1 MDALSWLGGLVE
13 VLLTLFFFLIQTW
26 FLASVSRRLLGV
38 PVGWPRSILVAFL
51 LTLFFSAA
59 VRLFLGAA
67 GLSSPESVS
76 KDPGVAILVA
86 GLSGL
91 WTFALG
97 VAVLMACEI
106 MVPTGTL
113 PNPFSWLRSART
125 HSRQAGRYT
134 EVVRIASR
142 HGLALGFR
150 GLSRNARDREERTA
164 RALRLTLE
172 EAGVTFVKLGQ
183 MLSTRSDLL
192 PVAYIR
198 ELSRLQSEVQPEPWD
213 GIRAALDRE
222 LGRPASEV
230 FSRIDHAPL
239 AAASV
244 AQVHTATLAAAPPP
258 GGSAGGARAAGR
270 TGEASAT
277 TETGEIRGIAGPLDA
292 AASDPSRRDVVL
304 KIQRPSAL
312 QQVTLDISI
321 IGQLARWL
329 ERTAPWARRLGAV
342 ALARGFAAS
351 LTEELDYGVEAE
363 NTRAVAHAVRQEDLR
378 VPRVHEELS
387 TGQLL
392 VMERLHGVPLG
403 RARDQLEALS
413 PETRRS
419 LARTLLRATISQ
431 LTVDGVFHA
440 DLHPGNVLLCEDGRL
455 ALLDFGS
462 VGRLES
468 GSQRALATLLF
479 AVDANDERLA
489 CDALLELLDPPTAL
503 DERRLAREL
512 GQLMVRY
519 RGGFGP
525 QGGAAL
531 FGKLFTLVL
540 DHGFAVPPQ
549 IAAAFRALA
558 ALEGTLRLL
567 DPRFDV
573 ITEARELGT
582 ARLNQ
587 EFSPEQLR
595 TELSRQ
601 ALTLLPTLA
610 RLPRRVDRLAD
621 ALEQGTLTARV
632 RVLADDGDR
641 GFLTR
646 LFQQLIVAVLAAA
659 ATIGAVLLILDDSG
673 PFLTPALSWHSF
685 FGFTLL
691 FAGFVLALRAVTL
704 AFRGSSGPGGTT
716 GQDPSRERDR
726 RH

>member
-1 MDALSWLGGLVE
+1 MSGLRTAGENESVDALSWVGGLAE
-13 VLLTLFFFLIQTW
+13 VLLTLFFFLVQTW

-38 PVGWPRSILVAFL
+38 PVGWPRSILVAFV

-67 GLSSPESVS
+67 GLDSPESVS
-76 KDPGVAILVA
+76 RDPAAAVLVA
-86 GLSGL
+86 GLSAL

-150 GLSRNARDREERTA
+150 GLSRHARDREERTA
-164 RALRLTLE
+164 RALRQTLE

-192 PVAYIR
+192 PAAYIR

-213 GIRAALDRE
+213 RIREALDRE
-222 LGRPASEV
+222 LGKPALDV
-230 FSRIDHAPL
+230 FSHVDHAPL

-244 AQVHTATLAAAPPP
+244 AQVHTATL
-258 GGSAGGARAAGR
+258 
-270 TGEASAT
+270 
-277 TETGEIRGIAGPLDA
+277 GPVGPDHT
-292 AASDPSRRDVVL
+292 RRDVVL

-312 QQVTLDISI
+312 EQVGLDISI
-321 IGQLARWL
+321 IEQLARWL

-351 LTEELDYGVEAE
+351 LTEELDYRVEAE
-363 NTRAVAHAVRQEDLR
+363 NTRALAHAVRGEELR
-378 VPRVHEELS
+378 VPQVHEELS
-387 TGQLL
+387 TERLL
-392 VMERLHGVPLG
+392 VMERVHGVPLG
-403 RARDQLEALS
+403 RAGEQLAALN
-413 PETRRS
+413 PVARRS
-419 LARTLLRATISQ
+419 LARTLLRATIGQ

-468 GSQRALATLLF
+468 GSRRALASLLF
-479 AVDANDERLA
+479 AVDADDERLA
-489 CDALLELLDPPTAL
+489 CDALLELLDPPTRL
-503 DERRLAREL
+503 DERRLTREL
-512 GQLMVRY
+512 GQLMVRF

-567 DPRFDV
+567 DPGFDV
-573 ITEARELGT
+573 IAEARELGSEH
-582 ARLNQ
+582 LEQ
-587 EFSPEQLR
+587 EFTPERLK

-673 PFLTPALSWHSF
+673 PSLTASLSWHSF

-704 AFRGSSGPGGTT
+704 AFRGSAGHGP
-716 GQDPSRERDR
+716 DLARERDR

>member
-1 MDALSWLGGLVE
+1 MPDRIAPGENESVDALSWLGGLVE

-67 GLSSPESVS
+67 GLATPESMTQ
-76 KDPGVAILVA
+76 DPGAALLVA

-106 MVPTGTL
+106 MIPTGTL

-125 HSRQAGRYT
+125 RSRQAGRYT

-150 GLSRNARDREERTA
+150 GLSRNAPGREERTA
-164 RALRLTLE
+164 LALRLTLE

-192 PVAYIR
+192 PATYIR
-198 ELSRLQSEVQPEPWD
+198 ELSRLQSEVQPEPWE
-213 GIRAALDRE
+213 GIRPALDRE
-222 LGRPASEV
+222 LGRPATEV
-230 FSRIDHAPL
+230 FSRVDHTPL

-244 AQVHTATLAAAPPP
+244 AQVHTAT
-258 GGSAGGARAAGR
+258 RAAGAAGSGSS
-270 TGEASAT
+270 TASPGS
-277 TETGEIRGIAGPLDA
+277 E
-292 AASDPSRRDVVL
+292 DPSRRDVVL

-312 QQVTLDISI
+312 EQVGLDISI
-321 IGQLARWL
+321 IAQLAGWL

-342 ALARGFAAS
+342 ALARGFSDS
-351 LTEELDYGVEAE
+351 LTEELDYRVEAE
-363 NTRAVAHAVRQEDLR
+363 NTRAVAHAVRGEDLR
-378 VPRVHEELS
+378 VPQVHEDLS
-387 TGQLL
+387 TARLL
-392 VMERLHGVPLG
+392 VMERIHGVPLG
-403 RARDQLEALS
+403 RAADQLAALA
-413 PETRRS
+413 PAARRS
-419 LARTLLRATISQ
+419 LARTLLRATIGQ

-468 GSQRALATLLF
+468 GSRRALASLLF
-479 AVDANDERLA
+479 AIDADDERLA
-489 CDALLELLDPPTAL
+489 CDALLELLDPPTRL

-512 GQLMVRY
+512 GQLLVRY

-525 QGGAAL
+525 QGGAAM

-567 DPRFDV
+567 DPHFDV
-573 ITEARELGT
+573 IAEARELGSAQLEHEVT
-582 ARLNQ
+582 
-587 EFSPEQLR
+587 PERLR
-595 TELSRQ
+595 TELTRQ

-673 PFLTPALSWHSF
+673 PSLTASLSWHSF

-704 AFRGSSGPGGTT
+704 AFRGSNGPG
-716 GQDPSRERDR
+716 QASPEQRDR
-726 RH
+726 GH

>member
-1 MDALSWLGGLVE
+1 MPGLRTAGENESVDALSWVGGLVE
-13 VLLTLFFFLIQTW
+13 VLLTLFFFLVQTW

-38 PVGWPRSILVAFL
+38 PVGWPRSILVAFV

-67 GLSSPESVS
+67 GLDSPESVS
-76 KDPGVAILVA
+76 RDPAAAVLVA
-86 GLSGL
+86 GLSAL

-113 PNPFSWLRSART
+113 PNPFSWLRSARA

-150 GLSRNARDREERTA
+150 GLSRHARDREERTA
-164 RALRLTLE
+164 RALRQTLE

-192 PVAYIR
+192 PAAYIR

-213 GIRAALDRE
+213 RIRQALDRE
-222 LGRPASEV
+222 LGKPALDV
-230 FSRIDHAPL
+230 FSHVDHIPL

-244 AQVHTATLAAAPPP
+244 AQVHTATL
-258 GGSAGGARAAGR
+258 
-270 TGEASAT
+270 
-277 TETGEIRGIAGPLDA
+277 GPVGPDHT
-292 AASDPSRRDVVL
+292 RQEVVL

-312 QQVTLDISI
+312 EQVGLDISI
-321 IGQLARWL
+321 IEQLARWL

-342 ALARGFAAS
+342 ALARGFADS
-351 LTEELDYGVEAE
+351 LTEELDYRVEAE
-363 NTRAVAHAVRQEDLR
+363 NTRALAHAVRGEELR
-378 VPRVHEELS
+378 VPQVHEELS
-387 TGQLL
+387 TDRLL
-392 VMERLHGVPLG
+392 VMERIHGIPLG
-403 RARDQLEALS
+403 RAGEQLAALN
-413 PETRRS
+413 PTARQS
-419 LARTLLRATISQ
+419 LARTLLRATIGQ

-468 GSQRALATLLF
+468 GSRRALASLLF
-479 AVDANDERLA
+479 AIDADDERLA
-489 CDALLELLDPPTAL
+489 CDALLELLDPPTRL
-503 DERRLAREL
+503 DERRLTREL
-512 GQLMVRY
+512 GQLMVRF

-567 DPRFDV
+567 DPGFDV
-573 ITEARELGT
+573 IAEARELGSEH
-582 ARLNQ
+582 LEQ
-587 EFSPEQLR
+587 EFTPERLR

-601 ALTLLPTLA
+601 ALTLLPTLT

-673 PFLTPALSWHSF
+673 PSLTASLSWHSF

-704 AFRGSSGPGGTT
+704 AFRGSAGPG
-716 GQDPSRERDR
+716 QDLASERDR

>member
-1 MDALSWLGGLVE
+1 MGGLVE
-13 VLLTLFFFLIQTW
+13 VLLTLFFFLVQTW

-38 PVGWPRSILVAFL
+38 PVGWPRSILVAFV

-67 GLSSPESVS
+67 GLNSPESVS
-76 KDPGVAILVA
+76 RDPAAAVLVA
-86 GLSGL
+86 GLSAL

-150 GLSRNARDREERTA
+150 GLSRHARDREERTA
-164 RALRLTLE
+164 RALRQTLE

-192 PVAYIR
+192 PAAYIR

-213 GIRAALDRE
+213 RIRQALDRE
-222 LGRPASEV
+222 LGKPALEV
-230 FSRIDHAPL
+230 FSHVDHLPL

-244 AQVHTATLAAAPPP
+244 AQVHTATL
-258 GGSAGGARAAGR
+258 
-270 TGEASAT
+270 
-277 TETGEIRGIAGPLDA
+277 GPVGPDHT
-292 AASDPSRRDVVL
+292 RRNVVL

-312 QQVTLDISI
+312 EQVGLDISI
-321 IGQLARWL
+321 IEQLARWL

-342 ALARGFAAS
+342 ALARGFADS
-351 LTEELDYGVEAE
+351 LTEELDYRVEAE
-363 NTRAVAHAVRQEDLR
+363 NTRALAHAVRGEELL
-378 VPRVHEELS
+378 VPQVHEELS
-387 TGQLL
+387 TGRLL
-392 VMERLHGVPLG
+392 VMERVHGVPLG
-403 RARDQLEALS
+403 RAGDQLAALN
-413 PETRRS
+413 PAARRS
-419 LARTLLRATISQ
+419 LARTLLRATIGQ

-468 GSQRALATLLF
+468 GSRRALASLLF
-479 AVDANDERLA
+479 AIDADDERLA
-489 CDALLELLDPPTAL
+489 CDALLELLDPPTRL
-503 DERRLAREL
+503 DERRLTREL
-512 GQLMVRY
+512 GQLMVRF

-567 DPRFDV
+567 DPGFDV
-573 ITEARELGT
+573 IAEARELGSEH
-582 ARLNQ
+582 LEQ
-587 EFSPEQLR
+587 EFTPERLR

-673 PFLTPALSWHSF
+673 PSLTASLSWHSF

-704 AFRGSSGPGGTT
+704 AFRGSTGPGP
-716 GQDPSRERDR
+716 DRANERDR

>member
-1 MDALSWLGGLVE
+1 MSGLRTAGENESVDALSWVGGLAE
-13 VLLTLFFFLIQTW
+13 VLLTLFFFLVQTW

-38 PVGWPRSILVAFL
+38 PVGWPRSILVAFV

-67 GLSSPESVS
+67 GLDSPESVS
-76 KDPGVAILVA
+76 RDPAAAVLVA
-86 GLSGL
+86 GLSAL

-113 PNPFSWLRSART
+113 PNPFSWLRSAWT

-150 GLSRNARDREERTA
+150 GLSRHARDREERTA
-164 RALRLTLE
+164 RALRQTLE

-192 PVAYIR
+192 PAAYIR

-213 GIRAALDRE
+213 RIREALDSE
-222 LGRPASEV
+222 LGKPALDV
-230 FSRIDHAPL
+230 FSHIDHAPL

-244 AQVHTATLAAAPPP
+244 AQVHTATL
-258 GGSAGGARAAGR
+258 
-270 TGEASAT
+270 
-277 TETGEIRGIAGPLDA
+277 GPVGPDHT
-292 AASDPSRRDVVL
+292 RRDVVL

-312 QQVTLDISI
+312 EQVGLDISI
-321 IGQLARWL
+321 IEQLARWL

-351 LTEELDYGVEAE
+351 LTEELDYRVEAE
-363 NTRAVAHAVRQEDLR
+363 NTRALAHAVRGEELR
-378 VPRVHEELS
+378 VPQVHEELS
-387 TGQLL
+387 TERLL
-392 VMERLHGVPLG
+392 VMERVHGVPLG
-403 RARDQLEALS
+403 RAGEQLAALN
-413 PETRRS
+413 PVARRS
-419 LARTLLRATISQ
+419 LARTLLRATIGQ

-455 ALLDFGS
+455 ALLNFGS

-468 GSQRALATLLF
+468 GSRRALASLLF
-479 AVDANDERLA
+479 AVEADDERLA
-489 CDALLELLDPPTAL
+489 CDALLELLDPPTRL
-503 DERRLAREL
+503 DERRLTREL
-512 GQLMVRY
+512 GQLMVRF

-567 DPRFDV
+567 DPGFDV
-573 ITEARELGT
+573 IAEARELGSEH
-582 ARLNQ
+582 LEQ
-587 EFSPEQLR
+587 EFTPERLR

-601 ALTLLPTLA
+601 ALTLLPTLT

-673 PFLTPALSWHSF
+673 PSLTASLSWHSF

-704 AFRGSSGPGGTT
+704 AFRGSAGPG
-716 GQDPSRERDR
+716 QDLERERDR

>member
-1 MDALSWLGGLVE
+1 MSGLRTAGENESVDALSWVGGLAE
-13 VLLTLFFFLIQTW
+13 VLLTLFFFLVQTW

-38 PVGWPRSILVAFL
+38 PVGWPRSILVAFV

-67 GLSSPESVS
+67 GLDSPESVS
-76 KDPGVAILVA
+76 RDPAAAVLVA
-86 GLSGL
+86 GLSAL

-113 PNPFSWLRSART
+113 PNPFSWLRSARA

-150 GLSRNARDREERTA
+150 GLSRHARDREERTA
-164 RALRLTLE
+164 RALRQTLE

-192 PVAYIR
+192 PAAYIR

-213 GIRAALDRE
+213 RIREALDRE
-222 LGRPASEV
+222 LGKPALDV
-230 FSRIDHAPL
+230 FSHIDHAPL

-244 AQVHTATLAAAPPP
+244 AQVHTATL
-258 GGSAGGARAAGR
+258 
-270 TGEASAT
+270 
-277 TETGEIRGIAGPLDA
+277 GPVGPDHT
-292 AASDPSRRDVVL
+292 RRDVVL

-312 QQVTLDISI
+312 EQVGLDISI
-321 IGQLARWL
+321 IEQLARWL

-351 LTEELDYGVEAE
+351 LTEELDYRVEAE
-363 NTRAVAHAVRQEDLR
+363 NTRALAHAVRGEELR
-378 VPRVHEELS
+378 VPQVHEELS
-387 TGQLL
+387 TERLL
-392 VMERLHGVPLG
+392 VMERVHGVPLG
-403 RARDQLEALS
+403 RAGEQLAALN
-413 PETRRS
+413 PVARRS
-419 LARTLLRATISQ
+419 LARTLLRATIGQ

-468 GSQRALATLLF
+468 GSRRALASLLF
-479 AVDANDERLA
+479 AVDADDERLA
-489 CDALLELLDPPTAL
+489 CDALLELLDPPTRL
-503 DERRLAREL
+503 DERRLTREL
-512 GQLMVRY
+512 GQLMVRF

-567 DPRFDV
+567 DPGFDV
-573 ITEARELGT
+573 IAEARELGSEH
-582 ARLNQ
+582 LEQ
-587 EFSPEQLR
+587 EFTPERLR

-673 PFLTPALSWHSF
+673 PSLTASLSWHSF

-704 AFRGSSGPGGTT
+704 ALRGSAGPGP
-716 GQDPSRERDR
+716 DRANERDR

>member
-1 MDALSWLGGLVE
+1 MPGLQAAGENESVDALSWVGGLAE
-13 VLLTLFFFLIQTW
+13 ALLTLFFFLVQTW

-38 PVGWPRSILVAFL
+38 PVGWPRSILVAFV

-67 GLSSPESVS
+67 GLDSPESVS
-76 KDPGVAILVA
+76 RDPAAAVLVA
-86 GLSGL
+86 GLSAL

-150 GLSRNARDREERTA
+150 GLSRHARDREERTA
-164 RALRLTLE
+164 QALRQTLE

-192 PVAYIR
+192 PAAYIR

-213 GIRAALDRE
+213 RIREALDRE
-222 LGRPASEV
+222 LGKPALDV
-230 FSRIDHAPL
+230 FSHIDHAPL

-244 AQVHTATLAAAPPP
+244 AQVHTATL
-258 GGSAGGARAAGR
+258 
-270 TGEASAT
+270 
-277 TETGEIRGIAGPLDA
+277 GPVGPDHT
-292 AASDPSRRDVVL
+292 RRDVVL

-312 QQVTLDISI
+312 EQVGLDISI
-321 IGQLARWL
+321 IEQLARWL

-342 ALARGFAAS
+342 ALARGFADS
-351 LTEELDYGVEAE
+351 LTEELDYRVEAE
-363 NTRAVAHAVRQEDLR
+363 NTRALAHAVRGEELR
-378 VPRVHEELS
+378 VPQVHEELS
-387 TGQLL
+387 TERLL
-392 VMERLHGVPLG
+392 VMERVHGIPLG
-403 RARDQLEALS
+403 RAGEQLAALN
-413 PETRRS
+413 PTARQS
-419 LARTLLRATISQ
+419 LARTLLRATIGQ

-468 GSQRALATLLF
+468 GSRRALTSLLF
-479 AVDANDERLA
+479 AIDADDERLA
-489 CDALLELLDPPTAL
+489 CDALLELLDPPARL
-503 DERRLAREL
+503 DERRLTREL
-512 GQLMVRY
+512 GQLMVRF
-519 RGGFGP
+519 RGGFGS

-567 DPRFDV
+567 DPGFDV
-573 ITEARELGT
+573 ITEARELGSEH
-582 ARLNQ
+582 LEQ
-587 EFSPEQLR
+587 EFTPERLK

-673 PFLTPALSWHSF
+673 PSLTASLSWHSF

-704 AFRGSSGPGGTT
+704 AFRGSAGPG
-716 GQDPSRERDR
+716 QDLERERDR

>member
-1 MDALSWLGGLVE
+1 MSGLRTAGENESVDALSWVGGLAE
-13 VLLTLFFFLIQTW
+13 VLLTLFFFLVQTW

-38 PVGWPRSILVAFL
+38 PVGWPRSILVAFV

-67 GLSSPESVS
+67 GLDSPESVS
-76 KDPGVAILVA
+76 RDPAAAVLVA
-86 GLSGL
+86 GLSAL

-150 GLSRNARDREERTA
+150 GLSRHARDREERTA
-164 RALRLTLE
+164 RALRQTLE

-192 PVAYIR
+192 PAAYIR

-213 GIRAALDRE
+213 RIREALDRE
-222 LGRPASEV
+222 LGKPALDV
-230 FSRIDHAPL
+230 FSHIDHAPL

-244 AQVHTATLAAAPPP
+244 AQVHTATL
-258 GGSAGGARAAGR
+258 
-270 TGEASAT
+270 
-277 TETGEIRGIAGPLDA
+277 GPVGPDHT
-292 AASDPSRRDVVL
+292 RRDVVL

-312 QQVTLDISI
+312 EQVGLDISI
-321 IGQLARWL
+321 IEQLARWL

-342 ALARGFAAS
+342 ALARGFADS
-351 LTEELDYGVEAE
+351 LTEELDYRVEAE
-363 NTRAVAHAVRQEDLR
+363 NTRALAHAVRGEDLR
-378 VPRVHEELS
+378 VPQVHEELS
-387 TGQLL
+387 TERLL
-392 VMERLHGVPLG
+392 VMERVHGVPLG
-403 RARDQLEALS
+403 RAGEQLAALN
-413 PETRRS
+413 PVARRS
-419 LARTLLRATISQ
+419 LARTLLRATIGQ

-468 GSQRALATLLF
+468 GSRRALASLLF
-479 AVDANDERLA
+479 AVDAGDERLA
-489 CDALLELLDPPTAL
+489 CDALLELLDPPTRL
-503 DERRLAREL
+503 DERRLTREL
-512 GQLMVRY
+512 GQLMVRF

-567 DPRFDV
+567 DPGFDV
-573 ITEARELGT
+573 IAEARELGSEH
-582 ARLNQ
+582 LEQ
-587 EFSPEQLR
+587 EFTPERLK

-673 PFLTPALSWHSF
+673 PSLTASLSWHSF

-704 AFRGSSGPGGTT
+704 AFRGSAGPGP
-716 GQDPSRERDR
+716 DLERERDR

>member
-1 MDALSWLGGLVE
+1 MSGLRTAGENESVDALSWVGGLAE
-13 VLLTLFFFLIQTW
+13 VLLTLFFFLVQTW

-38 PVGWPRSILVAFL
+38 PVGWPRSILVAFV

-67 GLSSPESVS
+67 GLDSPESVS
-76 KDPGVAILVA
+76 RDPAAAVLVA
-86 GLSGL
+86 GLSAL

-150 GLSRNARDREERTA
+150 GLSRHARDREERTA
-164 RALRLTLE
+164 RALRQTLE

-192 PVAYIR
+192 PAAYIR

-213 GIRAALDRE
+213 RIREALDRE
-222 LGRPASEV
+222 LGKPALDV
-230 FSRIDHAPL
+230 FSHIDHAPL

-244 AQVHTATLAAAPPP
+244 AQVHTATL
-258 GGSAGGARAAGR
+258 
-270 TGEASAT
+270 
-277 TETGEIRGIAGPLDA
+277 GPVGPDHT
-292 AASDPSRRDVVL
+292 RQDVVL

-312 QQVTLDISI
+312 EQVGLDISI
-321 IGQLARWL
+321 IEQLARWL

-342 ALARGFAAS
+342 ALARGFADS
-351 LTEELDYGVEAE
+351 LTEELDYRVEAE
-363 NTRAVAHAVRQEDLR
+363 NTRALAHAVRGEELR
-378 VPRVHEELS
+378 VPQVHEELS
-387 TGQLL
+387 TERLL
-392 VMERLHGVPLG
+392 VMERVHGVPLG
-403 RARDQLEALS
+403 RAGEQLAALN
-413 PETRRS
+413 PTARQS
-419 LARTLLRATISQ
+419 LARTLLRATIGQ

-468 GSQRALATLLF
+468 GSRRALASLLF
-479 AVDANDERLA
+479 AVDADDERLA
-489 CDALLELLDPPTAL
+489 CDALLELLDPPTRL
-503 DERRLAREL
+503 DERRLTREL
-512 GQLMVRY
+512 GQLMVRF

-567 DPRFDV
+567 DPGFDV
-573 ITEARELGT
+573 IAEARELGSEH
-582 ARLNQ
+582 LEQ
-587 EFSPEQLR
+587 EFTPERLK

-673 PFLTPALSWHSF
+673 PSLTASLSWHSF

-704 AFRGSSGPGGTT
+704 AFRGSAGPGP
-716 GQDPSRERDR
+716 DLARERDR

>member
-1 MDALSWLGGLVE
+1 MPGLQAAGENESVDALSWVGGLAE
-13 VLLTLFFFLIQTW
+13 ALLTLFFFLVQTW

-38 PVGWPRSILVAFL
+38 PVGWPRSILVAFA

-67 GLSSPESVS
+67 GLDSPESVS
-76 KDPGVAILVA
+76 RDPAAAVLVA
-86 GLSGL
+86 GLSAL

-150 GLSRNARDREERTA
+150 GLSRHARDREERTA
-164 RALRLTLE
+164 QALRQTLE

-192 PVAYIR
+192 PAAYIR

-213 GIRAALDRE
+213 RIREALDRE
-222 LGRPASEV
+222 LGKPALDV
-230 FSRIDHAPL
+230 FSHIDHAPL

-244 AQVHTATLAAAPPP
+244 AQVHTATL
-258 GGSAGGARAAGR
+258 
-270 TGEASAT
+270 
-277 TETGEIRGIAGPLDA
+277 GPVGPDHT
-292 AASDPSRRDVVL
+292 RRDVVL

-312 QQVTLDISI
+312 EQVGLDISI
-321 IGQLARWL
+321 IEQLARWL

-342 ALARGFAAS
+342 ALARGFADS
-351 LTEELDYGVEAE
+351 LTEELDYRVEAE
-363 NTRAVAHAVRQEDLR
+363 NTRALAHAVRGEELR
-378 VPRVHEELS
+378 VPQVHEELS
-387 TGQLL
+387 TERLL
-392 VMERLHGVPLG
+392 VMERVHGIPLG
-403 RARDQLEALS
+403 RAGEQLAALN
-413 PETRRS
+413 PTARRS
-419 LARTLLRATISQ
+419 LARTLLRATIGQ

-468 GSQRALATLLF
+468 GSRRALTSLLF
-479 AVDANDERLA
+479 AIDADDERLA
-489 CDALLELLDPPTAL
+489 CDALLELLDPPARL
-503 DERRLAREL
+503 DERRLTREL
-512 GQLMVRY
+512 GQLMVRF

-567 DPRFDV
+567 DPGFDV
-573 ITEARELGT
+573 IAEARELGSEH
-582 ARLNQ
+582 LEQ
-587 EFSPEQLR
+587 EFTPERLKTQ
-595 TELSRQ
+595 LSRQ

-673 PFLTPALSWHSF
+673 PSLTASLSWHSF

-704 AFRGSSGPGGTT
+704 AFRGSVGPGP
-716 GQDPSRERDR
+716 DLARERDR

>member
-1 MDALSWLGGLVE
+1 MPGLRTAGENESVDALSWVGGLVE
-13 VLLTLFFFLIQTW
+13 VLLTLFFFLVQTW

-38 PVGWPRSILVAFL
+38 PVGWPRSILVAFV

-67 GLSSPESVS
+67 GLNSPESVS
-76 KDPGVAILVA
+76 RDPAAAVLVA
-86 GLSGL
+86 GLSAL

-150 GLSRNARDREERTA
+150 GLSRHARDREERTA
-164 RALRLTLE
+164 RALRQTLE

-192 PVAYIR
+192 PAAYIR

-213 GIRAALDRE
+213 RIRQALDRE
-222 LGRPASEV
+222 LGKPALEV
-230 FSRIDHAPL
+230 FSHVDHLPL

-244 AQVHTATLAAAPPP
+244 AQVHTATL
-258 GGSAGGARAAGR
+258 
-270 TGEASAT
+270 
-277 TETGEIRGIAGPLDA
+277 GPVGPDHT
-292 AASDPSRRDVVL
+292 RRNVVL

-312 QQVTLDISI
+312 EQVGLDISI
-321 IGQLARWL
+321 IEQLARWL

-342 ALARGFAAS
+342 ALARGFADS
-351 LTEELDYGVEAE
+351 LTEELDYRVEAE
-363 NTRAVAHAVRQEDLR
+363 NTRALAHAVRGEELL
-378 VPRVHEELS
+378 VPQVHEELS
-387 TGQLL
+387 TGRLL
-392 VMERLHGVPLG
+392 VMERVHGVPLG
-403 RARDQLEALS
+403 RAGDQLAALN
-413 PETRRS
+413 PAARRS
-419 LARTLLRATISQ
+419 LARTLLRATIGQ

-468 GSQRALATLLF
+468 GSRRALASLLF
-479 AVDANDERLA
+479 AIDADDERLA
-489 CDALLELLDPPTAL
+489 CDALLELLDPPTRL
-503 DERRLAREL
+503 DERRLTREL
-512 GQLMVRY
+512 GQLMVRF

-567 DPRFDV
+567 DPGFDV
-573 ITEARELGT
+573 IAEARELGSEH
-582 ARLNQ
+582 LEQ
-587 EFSPEQLR
+587 EFTPERLR

-673 PFLTPALSWHSF
+673 PSLTASLSWHSF

-704 AFRGSSGPGGTT
+704 AFRGSTGPGP
-716 GQDPSRERDR
+716 DRANERDR

>member
-1 MDALSWLGGLVE
+1 MDALSWVGGLAE
-13 VLLTLFFFLIQTW
+13 VLLTLFFFLVQTW

-38 PVGWPRSILVAFL
+38 PVGWPRSILVAFV

-67 GLSSPESVS
+67 GLDSPESVS
-76 KDPGVAILVA
+76 RDPAAAVLVA
-86 GLSGL
+86 GLSAL

-150 GLSRNARDREERTA
+150 GLSRHARDREERTA
-164 RALRLTLE
+164 RALRQTLE

-192 PVAYIR
+192 PAAYIR

-213 GIRAALDRE
+213 RIREALDRE
-222 LGRPASEV
+222 LGKPALDV
-230 FSRIDHAPL
+230 FSHIDHAPL

-244 AQVHTATLAAAPPP
+244 AQVHTATL
-258 GGSAGGARAAGR
+258 
-270 TGEASAT
+270 
-277 TETGEIRGIAGPLDA
+277 GPVGPDHT
-292 AASDPSRRDVVL
+292 RRDVVL

-312 QQVTLDISI
+312 EQVGLDISI
-321 IGQLARWL
+321 IEQLARWL

-342 ALARGFAAS
+342 ALARGFADS
-351 LTEELDYGVEAE
+351 LTEELDYRVEAE
-363 NTRAVAHAVRQEDLR
+363 NTRALAHAVRGEDLR
-378 VPRVHEELS
+378 VPQVHEELS
-387 TGQLL
+387 TERLL
-392 VMERLHGVPLG
+392 VMERVHGVPLG
-403 RARDQLEALS
+403 RAGEQLAALN
-413 PETRRS
+413 PVARRS
-419 LARTLLRATISQ
+419 LARTLLRATIGQ

-468 GSQRALATLLF
+468 GSRRALASLLF
-479 AVDANDERLA
+479 AVDAGDERLA
-489 CDALLELLDPPTAL
+489 CDALLELLDPPTRL
-503 DERRLAREL
+503 DERRLTREL
-512 GQLMVRY
+512 GQLMVRF

-567 DPRFDV
+567 DPGFDV
-573 ITEARELGT
+573 IAEARELGSEH
-582 ARLNQ
+582 LEQ
-587 EFSPEQLR
+587 EFTPERLK

-673 PFLTPALSWHSF
+673 PSLTASLSWHSF

-704 AFRGSSGPGGTT
+704 AFRGSAGPGP
-716 GQDPSRERDR
+716 DLERERDR

>member
-1 MDALSWLGGLVE
+1 MDALSWVGGLAE
-13 VLLTLFFFLIQTW
+13 VLLTLFFFLVQTW

-38 PVGWPRSILVAFL
+38 PVGWPRSILVAFV

-67 GLSSPESVS
+67 GLDSPESVS
-76 KDPGVAILVA
+76 RDPAAAVLVA
-86 GLSGL
+86 GLSAL

-113 PNPFSWLRSART
+113 PNPFSWLRSARA

-150 GLSRNARDREERTA
+150 GLSRHARDREERTA
-164 RALRLTLE
+164 RALRQTLE

-192 PVAYIR
+192 PAAYIR

-213 GIRAALDRE
+213 RIREALDRE
-222 LGRPASEV
+222 LGKPAADV
-230 FSRIDHAPL
+230 FSHIDHTPL

-244 AQVHTATLAAAPPP
+244 AQVHTAT
-258 GGSAGGARAAGR
+258 
-270 TGEASAT
+270 
-277 TETGEIRGIAGPLDA
+277 RGPVGPDHT
-292 AASDPSRRDVVL
+292 RWDVVL

-312 QQVTLDISI
+312 EQVGLDISI
-321 IGQLARWL
+321 IEQLARWL

-351 LTEELDYGVEAE
+351 LTEELDYRVEAE
-363 NTRAVAHAVRQEDLR
+363 NTRALAHAVRGEELR
-378 VPRVHEELS
+378 VPQVHEELS
-387 TGQLL
+387 TERLL
-392 VMERLHGVPLG
+392 IMERVHGVPLG
-403 RARDQLEALS
+403 RAGEQLAALN
-413 PETRRS
+413 PVARRS

-468 GSQRALATLLF
+468 GSRRALVSLLF
-479 AVDANDERLA
+479 AVDADDERLA
-489 CDALLELLDPPTAL
+489 CDALLELLDPPARL
-503 DERRLAREL
+503 DERRLTREL
-512 GQLMVRY
+512 GQLMVRF

-567 DPRFDV
+567 DPGFDV
-573 ITEARELGT
+573 IAEARELGSEH
-582 ARLNQ
+582 LEQ
-587 EFSPEQLR
+587 EFTPERLK

-673 PFLTPALSWHSF
+673 PSLTASLSWHSF

-704 AFRGSSGPGGTT
+704 AFRGSAGPGP
-716 GQDPSRERDR
+716 DLARERDR

>member
-1 MDALSWLGGLVE
+1 MSALRTAGENESVDALSWVGGLAE
-13 VLLTLFFFLIQTW
+13 VLLTLFFFLVQTW

-38 PVGWPRSILVAFL
+38 PVGWPRSILVAFV

-67 GLSSPESVS
+67 GLGSPESVS
-76 KDPGVAILVA
+76 RDPAAAVLVA
-86 GLSGL
+86 GLSAL

-97 VAVLMACEI
+97 VAVLMAFEI

-150 GLSRNARDREERTA
+150 GLSRHARDREERTA
-164 RALRLTLE
+164 RALRQTLE

-192 PVAYIR
+192 PAAYIR

-213 GIRAALDRE
+213 RIRQALDRE
-222 LGRPASEV
+222 LGRPAAEV
-230 FSRIDHAPL
+230 FSHVDHEPL

-244 AQVHTATLAAAPPP
+244 AQVHTATVAAPPASI
-258 GGSAGGARAAGR
+258 GTDGSD
-270 TGEASAT
+270 
-277 TETGEIRGIAGPLDA
+277 GP
-292 AASDPSRRDVVL
+292 DPSRRDVVL

-312 QQVTLDISI
+312 EQVGLDISI
-321 IGQLARWL
+321 IEQLARWL

-351 LTEELDYGVEAE
+351 LTEELDYRVEAE
-363 NTRAVAHAVRQEDLR
+363 NTRALAHAVRGEELR
-378 VPRVHEELS
+378 VPQVHEELS
-387 TGQLL
+387 TERLL

-403 RARDQLEALS
+403 RAGKQLAALN
-413 PETRRS
+413 PAARRT

-468 GSQRALATLLF
+468 GSRRALASLLF
-479 AVDANDERLA
+479 AIDADDERLA
-489 CDALLELLDPPTAL
+489 CDALLELLDPPTRL
-503 DERRLAREL
+503 DERRLTREL
-512 GQLMVRY
+512 GQLMVRF

-567 DPRFDV
+567 DPAFDV
-573 ITEARELGT
+573 IAEAREIGSEQLE
-582 ARLNQ
+582 Q
-587 EFSPEQLR
+587 EFTPERLR

-673 PFLTPALSWHSF
+673 PSLTASLSWHSF

-704 AFRGSSGPGGTT
+704 AFRGSAGPGPDLTK
-716 GQDPSRERDR
+716 ERDR
-726 RH
+726 GH

>member
-1 MDALSWLGGLVE
+1 MDALSWVGGLVE
-13 VLLTLFFFLIQTW
+13 VLLTLFFFLVQTW

-38 PVGWPRSILVAFL
+38 PVGWPRSILVAFM

-67 GLSSPESVS
+67 GLDSPESVS
-76 KDPGVAILVA
+76 RDPAAAVLVA
-86 GLSGL
+86 GLSAL

-113 PNPFSWLRSART
+113 PNPFSWLQSART

-150 GLSRNARDREERTA
+150 GLSRHARDREERTA
-164 RALRLTLE
+164 RALRQTLE

-192 PVAYIR
+192 PAAYIR

-213 GIRAALDRE
+213 RIRQALDRE
-222 LGRPASEV
+222 LGKPALDV
-230 FSRIDHAPL
+230 FSHVDHAPL

-244 AQVHTATLAAAPPP
+244 AQVHTATLN
-258 GGSAGGARAAGR
+258 
-270 TGEASAT
+270 
-277 TETGEIRGIAGPLDA
+277 PLEPDHA
-292 AASDPSRRDVVL
+292 QRDVVL

-312 QQVTLDISI
+312 EQVSLDISI
-321 IGQLARWL
+321 IEQLARWL

-342 ALARGFAAS
+342 ALARGFADS
-351 LTEELDYGVEAE
+351 LTEELDYRVEAE
-363 NTRAVAHAVRQEDLR
+363 NTRALAHAVRGEELR
-378 VPRVHEELS
+378 VPQVHEELS
-387 TGQLL
+387 TERLL
-392 VMERLHGVPLG
+392 VMERLQGIPLG
-403 RARDQLEALS
+403 RAGEQLAALNPAARRD
-413 PETRRS
+413 
-419 LARTLLRATISQ
+419 LARTLLRATIGQ

-468 GSQRALATLLF
+468 GSRRALASLLF
-479 AVDANDERLA
+479 AIDADDERLA
-489 CDALLELLDPPTAL
+489 GDALLELLDPPTRL
-503 DERRLAREL
+503 DERRLTREL
-512 GQLMVRY
+512 GQLMVRF

-567 DPRFDV
+567 DPDFDV
-573 ITEARELGT
+573 IAEARALGSDH
-582 ARLNQ
+582 LEQ
-587 EFSPEQLR
+587 EFTPERLK

-673 PFLTPALSWHSF
+673 PSLTASLSWHSF

-704 AFRGSSGPGGTT
+704 AFRGSSGSGPH
-716 GQDPSRERDR
+716 PSGERDR
-726 RH
+726 GH

>member
-1 MDALSWLGGLVE
+1 MPGLQTAGENESVDALSWMGGLAE
-13 VLLTLFFFLIQTW
+13 VLLTLFFFLVQTW

-38 PVGWPRSILVAFL
+38 PVGWPRSILVAFV

-67 GLSSPESVS
+67 GLDSPESVS
-76 KDPGVAILVA
+76 RDPAAAVLVA
-86 GLSGL
+86 GLSAL

-150 GLSRNARDREERTA
+150 GLSRQARDREERTA
-164 RALRLTLE
+164 RALRQTLE

-192 PVAYIR
+192 PAGYIR

-213 GIRAALDRE
+213 RIREALDRE
-222 LGRPASEV
+222 LGKPALDV
-230 FSRIDHAPL
+230 FSHVDHAPL

-244 AQVHTATLAAAPPP
+244 AQVHTATL
-258 GGSAGGARAAGR
+258 
-270 TGEASAT
+270 
-277 TETGEIRGIAGPLDA
+277 GPVGPDHT
-292 AASDPSRRDVVL
+292 RRDVVL

-312 QQVTLDISI
+312 EQVGLDISI
-321 IGQLARWL
+321 IEQLAGWL

-351 LTEELDYGVEAE
+351 LTEELDYRVEAE
-363 NTRAVAHAVRQEDLR
+363 NTRALAHAVRGEDLR
-378 VPRVHEELS
+378 VPQVHEELS
-387 TGQLL
+387 TERLL
-392 VMERLHGVPLG
+392 VMERIHGVPLG
-403 RARDQLEALS
+403 RAADQLAGLA
-413 PETRRS
+413 PDARRS
-419 LARTLLRATISQ
+419 LARTLLRATVGQ

-468 GSQRALATLLF
+468 GSRRALASLLF
-479 AVDANDERLA
+479 AVDADDERLA
-489 CDALLELLDPPTAL
+489 CDALLELLDPPARL
-503 DERRLAREL
+503 DERRLTREL
-512 GQLMVRY
+512 GQLMVRF

-531 FGKLFTLVL
+531 FGKLFTLVF

-567 DPRFDV
+567 DPGFDV
-573 ITEARELGT
+573 IAEARELGSQH
-582 ARLNQ
+582 LEQ
-587 EFSPEQLR
+587 EFTPERLK

-673 PFLTPALSWHSF
+673 PSLTASLSWHSF

-704 AFRGSSGPGGTT
+704 AFRGSAGPGPA
-716 GQDPSRERDR
+716 DARERDR
-726 RH
+726 GH

>member
-1 MDALSWLGGLVE
+1 MSGLRTAGENESVDALSWVGGLAE
-13 VLLTLFFFLIQTW
+13 VLLTLFFFLVQTW

-38 PVGWPRSILVAFL
+38 PVGWPRSILVAFV

-67 GLSSPESVS
+67 GLDSPESVS
-76 KDPGVAILVA
+76 RDPAAAVLVA
-86 GLSGL
+86 GLSAL

-150 GLSRNARDREERTA
+150 GLSRHARDREERTA
-164 RALRLTLE
+164 RALRQTLE

-192 PVAYIR
+192 PAAYIR

-213 GIRAALDRE
+213 RIRQALDRE
-222 LGRPASEV
+222 LGKPALDV
-230 FSRIDHAPL
+230 FSHVDHAPL

-244 AQVHTATLAAAPPP
+244 AQVHTATL
-258 GGSAGGARAAGR
+258 
-270 TGEASAT
+270 
-277 TETGEIRGIAGPLDA
+277 GPVGPDHT
-292 AASDPSRRDVVL
+292 RRDVVL

-312 QQVTLDISI
+312 EQVGLDISI
-321 IGQLARWL
+321 IEQLARWL

-351 LTEELDYGVEAE
+351 LTEELDYRVEAE
-363 NTRAVAHAVRQEDLR
+363 NTRALAHAVRGEELR
-378 VPRVHEELS
+378 VPQVHEELS
-387 TGQLL
+387 TERLL
-392 VMERLHGVPLG
+392 VMERVHGVPLG
-403 RARDQLEALS
+403 RAGEQLAALN
-413 PETRRS
+413 PVARRS
-419 LARTLLRATISQ
+419 LARTLLRATIGQ

-455 ALLDFGS
+455 ALLDFGA

-468 GSQRALATLLF
+468 GSRRALASLLF
-479 AVDANDERLA
+479 AVEADDERLA
-489 CDALLELLDPPTAL
+489 CDALLELLDPPTRL
-503 DERRLAREL
+503 DERRLTREL
-512 GQLMVRY
+512 GQLMVRF
-519 RGGFGP
+519 RGGSGP

-567 DPRFDV
+567 DPGFDV
-573 ITEARELGT
+573 IAEARELGSEH
-582 ARLNQ
+582 LEQ
-587 EFSPEQLR
+587 EFTPERLK

-601 ALTLLPTLA
+601 ALSLLPTLA

-673 PFLTPALSWHSF
+673 PSLTASLSWHSF

-704 AFRGSSGPGGTT
+704 AFRGSAGPG
-716 GQDPSRERDR
+716 QDLERERDR

>member
-1 MDALSWLGGLVE
+1 MDALFWFGGLVE
-13 VLLTLFFFLIQTW
+13 VLLTLIFFLVQTW

-38 PVGWPRSILVAFL
+38 PVGWPRSILVAFA
-51 LTLFFSAA
+51 LTLFFSAT
-59 VRLFLGAA
+59 VLLFLGAA
-67 GLSSPESVS
+67 GLDSQESVS
-76 KDPGVAILVA
+76 RDPLAAVLVA
-86 GLSGL
+86 GLSAL

-97 VAVLMACEI
+97 VAVLMAFEI

-150 GLSRNARDREERTA
+150 GLSRHARDREDRTA
-164 RALRLTLE
+164 RALRQTLE

-192 PVAYIR
+192 PAAYIR

-213 GIRAALDRE
+213 RIRQALDRE
-222 LGRPASEV
+222 LGRPAAEV
-230 FSRIDHAPL
+230 FSHVDHVPL

-244 AQVHTATLAAAPPP
+244 AQVHTATL
-258 GGSAGGARAAGR
+258 
-270 TGEASAT
+270 
-277 TETGEIRGIAGPLDA
+277 GPVEPDHTR
-292 AASDPSRRDVVL
+292 PDVVL

-312 QQVTLDISI
+312 QQVSLDISI
-321 IGQLARWL
+321 IEQLARWL

-342 ALARGFAAS
+342 ALARGFADS
-351 LTEELDYGVEAE
+351 LTEELDYRVEAE
-363 NTRAVAHAVRQEDLR
+363 NTRALAHANRGEELR
-378 VPRVHEELS
+378 VPQVHEELS
-387 TGQLL
+387 TERLL

-403 RARDQLEALS
+403 RAGEQLAALN
-413 PETRRS
+413 PATRRS

-468 GSQRALATLLF
+468 GSRRALASLLF
-479 AVDANDERLA
+479 AIDADDERLA
-489 CDALLELLDPPTAL
+489 CDALLELLDPPTRL
-503 DERRLAREL
+503 DERRLTREL
-512 GQLMVRY
+512 GQLMVRF

-567 DPRFDV
+567 DPGFDV
-573 ITEARELGT
+573 IAEARELGSEQ
-582 ARLNQ
+582 LEQ
-587 EFSPEQLR
+587 EFTPERLR

-673 PFLTPALSWHSF
+673 PSLTASLSWHSF

-704 AFRGSSGPGGTT
+704 AFRGSDGPG
-716 GQDPSRERDR
+716 PANARERDR
-726 RH
+726 GH

>member
-1 MDALSWLGGLVE
+1 MDALSWVGGLVE
-13 VLLTLFFFLIQTW
+13 VLLTLFFFLVQTW

-38 PVGWPRSILVAFL
+38 PVGWPRSILVAFV

-67 GLSSPESVS
+67 GLDSPESVS
-76 KDPGVAILVA
+76 RDPAAAVLVA
-86 GLSGL
+86 GLSAL

-150 GLSRNARDREERTA
+150 GLSRHARDREERTA
-164 RALRLTLE
+164 RALRQTLE

-192 PVAYIR
+192 PAAYIR

-213 GIRAALDRE
+213 RIREALDRE
-222 LGRPASEV
+222 LGKPALDV
-230 FSRIDHAPL
+230 FSHVDHAPL

-244 AQVHTATLAAAPPP
+244 AQVHTAT
-258 GGSAGGARAAGR
+258 
-270 TGEASAT
+270 
-277 TETGEIRGIAGPLDA
+277 RGPVGPDHT
-292 AASDPSRRDVVL
+292 RRDVVL

-312 QQVTLDISI
+312 EQVGLDISI
-321 IGQLARWL
+321 IEQLARWL

-342 ALARGFAAS
+342 ALARGFADS
-351 LTEELDYGVEAE
+351 LTEELDYRVEVE
-363 NTRAVAHAVRQEDLR
+363 NTRALAHAVRGEELR
-378 VPRVHEELS
+378 VPQVHEELS
-387 TGQLL
+387 TERLL
-392 VMERLHGVPLG
+392 VMERVHGVPLG
-403 RARDQLEALS
+403 RAGEQLAALN
-413 PETRRS
+413 PTARQS
-419 LARTLLRATISQ
+419 LARTLLRATIGQ

-468 GSQRALATLLF
+468 GSRRALASLLF
-479 AVDANDERLA
+479 AVDADDERLA
-489 CDALLELLDPPTAL
+489 CDALLELLDPPTRL
-503 DERRLAREL
+503 DERRLTREL
-512 GQLMVRY
+512 GQLMVRF

-567 DPRFDV
+567 DPGFDV
-573 ITEARELGT
+573 IAEARELGSEH
-582 ARLNQ
+582 LEQ
-587 EFSPEQLR
+587 EFTPERLR

-673 PFLTPALSWHSF
+673 PSLTASLSWHSF

-704 AFRGSSGPGGTT
+704 AFRGSVGPGP
-716 GQDPSRERDR
+716 DRANERDR

>member
-1 MDALSWLGGLVE
+1 MSGLQTAGENESVDALSWVGGLVE
-13 VLLTLFFFLIQTW
+13 VLLTLFFFLVQTW

-38 PVGWPRSILVAFL
+38 PVGWPRSILVAFV

-67 GLSSPESVS
+67 GLDSPESVS
-76 KDPGVAILVA
+76 RDPAAAVLVA
-86 GLSGL
+86 GLSAL

-150 GLSRNARDREERTA
+150 GLSRHARDREERTA
-164 RALRLTLE
+164 RALRQTLE

-192 PVAYIR
+192 PAAYIR

-213 GIRAALDRE
+213 RIRQALDRE
-222 LGRPASEV
+222 LGKPALDV
-230 FSRIDHAPL
+230 FSHVDHAPL

-244 AQVHTATLAAAPPP
+244 AQVHTATL
-258 GGSAGGARAAGR
+258 
-270 TGEASAT
+270 
-277 TETGEIRGIAGPLDA
+277 GPVGPDHT
-292 AASDPSRRDVVL
+292 RQDVVL

-312 QQVTLDISI
+312 EQVGLDISI
-321 IGQLARWL
+321 IEQLARWL

-342 ALARGFAAS
+342 ALARGFADS
-351 LTEELDYGVEAE
+351 LTEELDYRVEAE
-363 NTRAVAHAVRQEDLR
+363 NTRALAHAVRGEELR
-378 VPRVHEELS
+378 VPQVHEELS
-387 TGQLL
+387 TERLL
-392 VMERLHGVPLG
+392 VMERVHGVPLG
-403 RARDQLEALS
+403 RAGEQLAALN
-413 PETRRS
+413 PTARQS
-419 LARTLLRATISQ
+419 LARTLLRATIGQ

-440 DLHPGNVLLCEDGRL
+440 DLHPGNILLCEDGRL

-468 GSQRALATLLF
+468 GSRRALASLLF
-479 AVDANDERLA
+479 AVDADDERLA
-489 CDALLELLDPPTAL
+489 CDALLELLDPPTRL
-503 DERRLAREL
+503 DERRLTREL
-512 GQLMVRY
+512 GQLMVRF

-567 DPRFDV
+567 DPGFDV
-573 ITEARELGT
+573 IAEARELGSEH
-582 ARLNQ
+582 LEQ
-587 EFSPEQLR
+587 EFTPERLK

-673 PFLTPALSWHSF
+673 PSLTASLSWHSF

-704 AFRGSSGPGGTT
+704 AFRGSAGPG
-716 GQDPSRERDR
+716 QDLERERDR